1 MSKSKEN
8 NLENLEDLSWFY
20 NHGGNISDECGY
32 LSPAKNYKILT
43 GDDIE
48 SLKGIEKFL
57 CTFRDFENLIR
68 EYKIDVLSDD
78 NDVTYDELLWVVMK
92 SARATVE
99 ALGADYDNSI
109 RRNRYD
115 LYKKHHDKIHEVVEE

>member
-8 NLENLEDLSWFY
+8 NLENSEVLFWFS
-20 NHGGNISDECGY
+20 NEGGNISDECRY
-32 LSPAKNYKILT
+32 LSPASDYKLLT

-68 EYKIDVLSDD
+68 EYKRDVLSDD
-78 NDVTYDELLWVVMK
+78 NDVTYDELLWVVMR

-99 ALGADYDNSI
+99 ALGADYDN
-109 RRNRYD
+109 D
-115 LYKKHHDKIHEVVEE
+115 LYEKRRKEEIEE

>member
-8 NLENLEDLSWFY
+8 NLENSEDLSWFY

-32 LSPAKNYKILT
+32 LSPASNYKLLT

-48 SLKGIEKFL
+48 SLKGMEKFL

-68 EYKIDVLSDD
+68 EYKRDVLPDD
-78 NDVTYDELLWVVMK
+78 NDATYNELLWVVMR
-92 SARATVE
+92 SIRATVE
-99 ALGADYDNSI
+99 ALGSDYDN
-109 RRNRYD
+109 D
-115 LYKKHHDKIHEVVEE
+115 LYEKRRKEGREE